1 MLLTTKILLSFLK
14 QTGEINLHPS
24 DPTNALRFLS
34 IDAVQKANSGHPGM
48 PMGMAEI
55 ATSLWSNHLKHNP
68 SNPNWFNRDRFVLS
82 NGHGS
87 MLLYSLLHL
96 TGYKLSINDLKDFR
110 QLKSKTP
117 GHPEYDIDIGVET
130 TTGPLG
136 QGIANAVG
144 MAISEKILAAEFNH
158 EDFNPIDHFTYAFL
172 GDGCL
177 MEGISHEAC
186 SFAATH
192 NLGKLICFYDQNGI
206 SIDGEIENWFTDDSV
221 KRFESY
227 GWHTIC
233 VDGHNIKEID
243 EAINHAKE
251 KSDKPS
257 MIFCK
262 TTIGFGSPNKSDTA
276 DVHGAPLGDEE
287 IEKTREALNWQYP
300 AFEIPKEIYDFW
312 DAKDKGADINSDW
325 DNLIKNYEE
334 KYPEQAKELHRRI
347 KGEAPENFEESFN
360 EFLNNCDS
368 NNSSMATRKA
378 SKACLD
384 FFVKEMPELV
394 GGSADLTPSN
404 NTFSESSSTFSNENP
419 KGNHI
424 NYGVREFGMSA
435 IMNGMVLHGGIK
447 PYGAT
452 FLVFTDY
459 ARNAV
464 RLSALM
470 GLPNIFVYT
479 HDSVALGEDGP
490 THQPIEHLVTL
501 RSTPNLNN
509 WRPADL
515 VETSVAWKDAVTS
528 TKTPTCL
535 IFSRQGTS
543 AITRSQD
550 QLNAIKK
557 GGYLLDQ
564 SDNPDMT
571 IIASGSEVQLALDAA
586 KQLKSESKNINVV
599 SMPSLDIFLQQ
610 SEEYQRSIINPDKPV
625 LVVECSHPNSW
636 YKILNRNDKVIGIE
650 TFGESAPGGELLEH
664 FGFTEENV
672 IKTVKSLLND

>member
-1 MLLTTKILLSFLK
+1 MQQSDH
-14 QTGEINLHPS
+14 INV
-24 DPTNALRFLS
+24 LRFLS
-34 IDAVQKANSGHPGM
+34 ADAVQKANSGHPGM

-55 ATSLWSNHLKHNP
+55 ATALWSKHLRHNP
-68 SNPNWFNRDRFVLS
+68 KNPTWFNRDRFVLS

-96 TGYKLSINDLKDFR
+96 TGYDLSINDIKDFR
-110 QLKSKTP
+110 KLKSKTP
-117 GHPEYDIDIGVET
+117 GHPEYDIDIGIET

-144 MAISEKILAAEFNH
+144 MAVAEKILAEEFNK
-158 EDFNPIDHFTYAFL
+158 DDIKPIDHFTYVFL

-186 SFAATH
+186 SFAGTH

-206 SIDGEIENWFTDDSV
+206 SIDGEIVHWFTDDSV

-227 GWHTIC
+227 GWQTIC
-233 VDGHNIKEID
+233 VDGHDIEDID
-243 EAINHAKE
+243 GAIHKAKE
-251 KSDKPS
+251 EVNKPT

-262 TTIGFGSPNKSDTA
+262 TTIGYGSPNKSGTA

-287 IEKTREALNWQYP
+287 LKETREVLGWNYKP
-300 AFEIPKEIYDFW
+300 FEVPQEVYDFW
-312 DAKDKGADINSDW
+312 NFKEEGASFNDSWNKLLKD
-325 DNLIKNYEE
+325 YEK
-334 KYPEQAKELHRRI
+334 KYPNDSLELHRRI
-347 KGEAPENFEESFN
+347 DGHLPNNFQESYESFLN
-360 EFLNNCDS
+360 ECNS
-368 NNSSMATRKA
+368 NNLSMATRKA

-384 FFVKEMPELV
+384 FFVKEMPELI

-404 NTFSESSSTFSNENP
+404 NTFSSSSSTFSNENAS
-419 KGNHI
+419 GNHI

-435 IMNGMVLHGGIK
+435 IMNGMVLHGAIK

-470 GLPNIFVYT
+470 KLPNIFVYT

-490 THQPIEHLVTL
+490 THQPIEHMVTL

-515 VETSVAWKDAVTS
+515 VETAVSWKSAVCS
-528 TKTPTCL
+528 QKTPTCL
-535 IFSRQGTS
+535 IYSRQGTS
-543 AITRSQD
+543 AIKRSPD
-550 QLNAIKK
+550 QISMIDM
-557 GGYLLDQ
+557 GGYLLEE
-564 SDNPDMT
+564 SDDFDLT
-571 IIASGSEVQLALDAA
+571 IVASGSEVQLALDAA
-586 KQLKSESKNINVV
+586 KELKNDSINANVV
-599 SMPSLDIFLQQ
+599 SMPCLDIFLDQDK
-610 SEEYQRSIINPDKPV
+610 EYQNKIINPEKPV
-625 LVVECSHPNSW
+625 LVVECAHPNSW
-636 YKILNRNDKVIGIE
+636 YRILNRNDKVIGIE
-650 TFGESAPGGELLEH
+650 TFGESAPGSELLNH
-664 FGFTEENV
+664 FGFNTDNV
-672 IKTVKSLLND
+672 IKTAKSLIND

>member
-1 MLLTTKILLSFLK
+1 MQQSDH
-14 QTGEINLHPS
+14 INV
-24 DPTNALRFLS
+24 LRFLS
-34 IDAVQKANSGHPGM
+34 ADAVQKANSGHPGM

-55 ATSLWSNHLKHNP
+55 ATALWSKHLRHNP
-68 SNPNWFNRDRFVLS
+68 KNPTWFNRDRFVLS

-96 TGYKLSINDLKDFR
+96 TGYDLSINDIKDFR
-110 QLKSKTP
+110 KLKSKTP
-117 GHPEYDIDIGVET
+117 GHPEYDIDIGIET

-144 MAISEKILAAEFNH
+144 MAVAEKILAAEFNK
-158 EDFNPIDHFTYAFL
+158 DDIKPIDHFTYVFL

-186 SFAATH
+186 SFAGTH

-206 SIDGEIENWFTDDSV
+206 SIDGEIEHWFTDDSV

-227 GWHTIC
+227 GWQTIC
-233 VDGHNIKEID
+233 VDGHDIEDID
-243 EAINHAKE
+243 GAIHKAKE
-251 KSDKPS
+251 EVNKPT

-262 TTIGFGSPNKSDTA
+262 TTIGYGSPNKSGTA

-287 IEKTREALNWQYP
+287 LKETREVLDWNYKP
-300 AFEIPKEIYDFW
+300 FEVPQEVYDFW
-312 DAKDKGADINSDW
+312 NFKEEGASFNDSWNKLLKD
-325 DNLIKNYEE
+325 YEK
-334 KYPEQAKELHRRI
+334 KYPNDSLELHRRI
-347 KGEAPENFEESFN
+347 DGHLPNNFQESYESFLN
-360 EFLNNCDS
+360 ECNS
-368 NNSSMATRKA
+368 NNLSMATRKA

-384 FFVKEMPELV
+384 FFVKEMPELI

-404 NTFSESSSTFSNENP
+404 NTFSSSSSTFSNENAS
-419 KGNHI
+419 GNHI

-435 IMNGMVLHGGIK
+435 IMNGMVLHGAIK

-470 GLPNIFVYT
+470 KLPNIFVYT

-490 THQPIEHLVTL
+490 THQPIEHMVTL

-515 VETSVAWKDAVTS
+515 VETAVSWKSAVS
-528 TKTPTCL
+528 SQKTPTCL
-535 IFSRQGTS
+535 IYSRQGTS
-543 AITRSQD
+543 AIKRSPD
-550 QLNAIKK
+550 QISMIDM
-557 GGYLLDQ
+557 GGYLLEE
-564 SDNPDMT
+564 SDDFDLT
-571 IIASGSEVQLALDAA
+571 IVASGSEVQLALDAA
-586 KQLKSESKNINVV
+586 KELKNDSINANVV
-599 SMPSLDIFLQQ
+599 SMPCLDIFLDQDK
-610 SEEYQRSIINPDKPV
+610 EYQNKIINPEKPV
-625 LVVECSHPNSW
+625 LVVECAHPNSW
-636 YKILNRNDKVIGIE
+636 YRILNRNDKVIGIE
-650 TFGESAPGGELLEH
+650 TFGESAPGSELLNH
-664 FGFTEENV
+664 FGFNTDNV
-672 IKTVKSLLND
+672 IKTAKSLIND